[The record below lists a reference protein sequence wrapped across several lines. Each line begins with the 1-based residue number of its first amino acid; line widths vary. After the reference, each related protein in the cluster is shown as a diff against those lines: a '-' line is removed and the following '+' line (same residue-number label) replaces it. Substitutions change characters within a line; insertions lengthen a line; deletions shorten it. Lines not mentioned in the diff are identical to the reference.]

1 MNDYFS
7 KISLY
12 ALRKYFIGFLVV
24 AFFASIY
31 FITTLKFSFDFEQY
45 FPQGDPDLEFFQTFI
60 KQFESDDNYMLIGLK
75 RTGGIFNQNF
85 LAKLDALSNKV
96 LEVPYVRES
105 QSLTKTVLPVKSAFG
120 VVPMPI
126 FDINDSTQ
134 YAEAKERLTHD
145 PRFVKNLISED
156 ATATVVFVKTKE
168 RLSLPESEVMMHS
181 IDSLVIPMG
190 FESFHY
196 LGRANFQ
203 KELVQME
210 KREVG
215 VSTGVAA
222 ILVAIIM
229 TLLFRR
235 WQTVLLAM
243 MSIGLSLLLFMGV
256 LGAWGRSLSAISAL
270 YPVLMVIIGTSD
282 FIHMLSK
289 YIDELNLGHTK
300 REAIWLTMK
309 EIGLATFMTAIT
321 TAIGFATL
329 TSRVL
334 PIQEFGMNAAVGV
347 MVAYVTVLL
356 FTTAF
361 LPFFTADQL
370 EKARSGSTYVHQL
383 MSWVYKTTKTRAVTI
398 GLVILV
404 ISVISCVGV
413 SKITTNYTIGNNM
426 PRGEKVT
433 ADFVFFEHMFAG
445 FRPLEFAVFCQ
456 GTHKVSD
463 FDVVRQIDK
472 VETYLSRQP
481 AIRSVI
487 SPLIMVKSLNQM
499 NNGNRAQAYVIP
511 KDSSEYAAVQD
522 IAKTLPRA
530 TSQVLISKDNTK
542 ARITTRILDLG
553 ADSVMQVGNRIDAWI
568 AANTDTT
575 ITKFRRT
582 GTGFIID
589 KNATYIRSD
598 MLTGILW
605 EVGIIA
611 VLMGLMLR
619 SIRMILIFLIPN
631 LFPLLFAGALVG
643 FLGVP
648 LDAGISMIFT
658 VIFGIS
664 IDDTIHFLSSFNIN
678 RKKNGGVSVDEALHT
693 TLLETGKPVC
703 LTTVI
708 LFFGFLVMVFSIHP
722 PSVTI
727 GKLIAV
733 TLVSALASDLFI
745 NPILLRLWI
754 KDDSEQG
761 TRNREKG
768 INADLQNANGV
779 MLKA

>member
-1 MNDYFS
+1 M
-7 KISLY
+7 
-12 ALRKYFIGFLVV
+12 GVLVV
-24 AFFASIY
+24 AFLASIY
-31 FITTLKFSFDFEQY
+31 FVSTLKFSFDFEQY

-60 KQFESDDNYMLIGLK
+60 KQFESDDNFMLVGIQ
-75 RTGGIFNQNF
+75 RTAGIFDQNF
-85 LAKLDALSNKV
+85 LSKLDSLSNKV
-96 LEVPYVRES
+96 LDVPYVRES
-105 QSLTKTVLPVKSAFG
+105 QSLTKTLLPVKSAFG
-120 VVPMPI
+120 VIPMPI

-134 YAEAKERLTHD
+134 YQEAKGRLTHD

-156 ATATVVFVKTKE
+156 ATATVIFVKTKD
-168 RLSLPESEVMMHS
+168 RLSLDESEVMMRS
-181 IDSLVIPMG
+181 MDSLIKPMG
-190 FESFHY
+190 FESYHY

-203 KELVQME
+203 KELVAME
-210 KREVG
+210 KREVA

-229 TLLFRR
+229 TILFRR
-235 WQTVLLAM
+235 WQTTMLAM

-289 YIDELNLGHTK
+289 YIDELRLGHTK

-329 TSRVL
+329 TSRVI

-356 FTTAF
+356 FTTSF
-361 LPFFTADQL
+361 LPFFSADQL

-383 MSWVYKTTKTRAVTI
+383 MDWVYRTTKTRATTI
-398 GLVILV
+398 GVVILC
-404 ISVISCVGV
+404 ISFISCIGI
-413 SKITTNYTIGNNM
+413 SKITTNYNIAHNM

-433 ADFVFFEHMFAG
+433 ADFAFFEKMFAG
-445 FRPLEFAVFCQ
+445 FRPLEFAVFAQ
-456 GTHKVSD
+456 NNHKVDD
-463 FDVVRQIDK
+463 FVVVQQIEK
-472 VETYLSRQP
+472 VENHLRSQP

-487 SPLIMVKSLNQM
+487 SPLMMIRSLNQM
-499 NNGNRAQAYVIP
+499 NNGDRADAYAIP
-511 KDSSEYAAVQD
+511 KDSAEYASVHD

-530 TSQVLISKDNTK
+530 TSQILISKDNTK
-542 ARITTRILDLG
+542 ARIATRILDLG
-553 ADSVMQVGNRIDAWI
+553 ADSVMDVGNKIETWI
-568 AANTDTT
+568 AANTDKNIAT
-575 ITKFRRT
+575 FRRT

-589 KNATYIRSD
+589 KNAIYVRSD

-611 VLMGLMLR
+611 ILMGLMLR
-619 SIRMILIFLIPN
+619 NVRMIIIFLIPN

-643 FLGVP
+643 FLHVP

-678 RKKNGGVSVDEALHT
+678 RKKNGGVTVEEALHT

-708 LFFGFLVMVFSIHP
+708 LFFGFLVMIFSIHP

-745 NPILLRLWI
+745 NPILLRMWI
-754 KDDSEQG
+754 KDKKIKKKPITQLE
-761 TRNREKG
+761 
-768 INADLQNANGV
+768 IA
-779 MLKA
+779 

>member
-1 MNDYFS
+1 MIDLKS
-7 KISLY
+7 KISLQD
-12 ALRKYFIGFLVV
+12 LRKYFMGFLVV

-60 KQFESDDNYMLIGLK
+60 KQFESDDNFMLVGLK
-75 RTGGIFNQNF
+75 RSEGIFNQTF
-85 LAKLDALSNKV
+85 LNKV
-96 LEVPYVRES
+96 DSLSAKVLDVPYIRES
-105 QSLTKTVLPVKSAFG
+105 QSLTKTLLPVKSAFG
-120 VVPMPI
+120 VIPMPI
-126 FDINDSTQ
+126 FDINDTSQ
-134 YAEAKERLTHD
+134 YAEAKQRLTQD

-156 ATATVVFVKTKE
+156 ATATVIFVKTKDK
-168 RLSLPESEVMMHS
+168 LSLDESEVMMRS
-181 IDSLVIPMG
+181 MDSLIKPMG

-203 KELVQME
+203 KELVAME
-210 KREVG
+210 KREVA

-229 TLLFRR
+229 TILFRR
-235 WQTVLLAM
+235 WQTTVLAM
-243 MSIGLSLLLFMGV
+243 MSIGLSLLLFLGV

-289 YIDELNLGHTK
+289 YIDELRLGHSK

-329 TSRVL
+329 TSRVI

-370 EKARSGSTYVHQL
+370 EKARSGSTYVHKL
-383 MSWVYKTTKTRAVTI
+383 MEWVYITTKKRALLI
-398 GLVILV
+398 GIIILG
-404 ISVISCVGV
+404 ISFVSFIGI
-413 SKITTNYTIGNNM
+413 SKITTNYNIANNM

-433 ADFVFFEHMFAG
+433 TDFAFFEKMFAG
-445 FRPLEFAVFCQ
+445 FRPLEFAVFAQ
-456 GTHKVSD
+456 NGHQVD
-463 FDVVRQIDK
+463 DYVVVQQIEK
-472 VETYLSRQP
+472 VENYLRNQR

-487 SPLIMVKSLNQM
+487 SPLIMLRSLNQM
-499 NNGNRAQAYVIP
+499 NNGNRPEAYAIP
-511 KDSSEYAAVQD
+511 KDSVEFASVQA

-542 ARITTRILDLG
+542 ARIATRIIDLG
-553 ADSVMQVGNRIDAWI
+553 ADSVMEIGNKIETWI
-568 AANTDTT
+568 AANTDKNIAT
-575 ITKFRRT
+575 FRRT

-589 KNATYIRSD
+589 KNATYVRAD

-611 VLMGLMLR
+611 ILMGLMLKNV
-619 SIRMILIFLIPN
+619 RMIIIFLIPN
-631 LFPLLFAGALVG
+631 LFPLIFAGALVG

-678 RKKNGGVSVDEALHT
+678 RKKNGGVTVEEALHT

-708 LFFGFLVMVFSIHP
+708 LFFGFLVMIFSIHP

-745 NPILLRLWI
+745 NPILLRMWI
-754 KDDSEQG
+754 KDKKVVKNIEPQF
-761 TRNREKG
+761 EL
-768 INADLQNANGV
+768 A
-779 MLKA
+779 